1 MSRFLWFAVAYAGC
15 IEFTFRSVEVSFFC
29 KIKQVIHTD
38 FIPVNF
44 LTGLE
49 HFFLPIWSRGLR
61 IEYLKVS
68 NNFLHRILIFDAW
81 IYILF
86 DRHYGTVVPK
96 FRNASVFPE
105 KRFQRNL
112 FWILYESM
120 VRRGALNCCGNGTSA
135 KWCGVIWQE
144 RRSINENWKVVLWI
158 FGCR

>member
-81 IYILF
+81 IYILA
-86 DRHYGTVVPK
+86 DRHYGTGSTKISKSKYINFQKNDFKEIYFEIFMKVWSGEEHWIAAEMGLVP
-96 FRNASVFPE
+96 S
-105 KRFQRNL
+105 
-112 FWILYESM
+112 
-120 VRRGALNCCGNGTSA
+120 
-135 KWCGVIWQE
+135 GVEWYGKSGE
-144 RRSINENWKVVLWI
+144 V
-158 FGCR
+158 